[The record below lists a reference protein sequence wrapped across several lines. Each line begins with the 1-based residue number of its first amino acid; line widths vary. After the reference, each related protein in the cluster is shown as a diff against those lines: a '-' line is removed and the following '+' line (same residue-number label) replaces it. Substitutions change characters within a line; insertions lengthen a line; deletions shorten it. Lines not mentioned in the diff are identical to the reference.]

1 VEQGLPDTEY
11 ETSIDEINA
20 FECML
25 MENQITLVKLFLE
38 TDRET
43 HRTRLLRRAEC
54 PGKRWK
60 LTETDIESYRHRE
73 AYEQAFANLLKRC
86 QTPPWHR
93 INANEKKQGR
103 LDALD

>member
-1 VEQGLPDTEY
+1 
-11 ETSIDEINA
+11 
-20 FECML
+20 ML